1 MAAESAARTGKVG
14 TRRDKTRNICIVA
27 HVDHGKTTLSDSLLA
42 YNGEGGRKKKEEEGR
57 EKIGNGTGIWAKV
70 KKRVSRVCAC
80 AREREREREMD
91 RQSAR

>member
-42 YNGEGGRKKKEEEGR
+42 YNGEGGRKKKEEEEEEEEGELR
-57 EKIGNGTGIWAKV
+57 GAI
-70 KKRVSRVCAC
+70 
-80 AREREREREMD
+80 AR
-91 RQSAR
+91 AT